1 MLSFSAHKTLVS
13 PHGDRFT
20 LDAEFEA
27 PAGINILFGPS
38 GAGKS
43 TLLACVAGLE
53 TPERGRIAVGD
64 EIWFDRERRVNKPV
78 RERRVGYVFQNL
90 ALFPHL
96 TVAENIAFGLRGMR
110 QAAREA
116 EVGVVLDKFGL
127 RHVARSPAAQISGGE
142 GQRVALA
149 RALVTAPKIL
159 LLDEPLSALD
169 AANKRLLVADLKR
182 LRAEDPLPVI
192 YVTHSRDEAVALG
205 ERMLVVEAGRV
216 VGRTTPLEYFAAVSE
231 LSRSGAAVGVEN
243 LLGATVERRDER
255 GGALTVRLHAPHGGA
270 GMTDCRLEIPLDDCA
285 PGEKIAVSVPSA
297 DILLAAAEPRGLS
310 ARNVLAGRVAELR
323 SHGGDVL
330 VVVNCGQGGVPLV
343 AALTRAA
350 VDELRIGEGREVW
363 LVIKAHACRVVK

>member
-1 MLSFSAHKTLVS
+1 MLFFSAHKTLVS

-27 PAGINILFGPS
+27 DAGVTILFGPS

-43 TLLACVAGLE
+43 TLLACAAGLE

-64 EIWFDRERRVNKPV
+64 EVWFDGGRRVNKPV

-96 TVAENIAFGLRGMR
+96 TVAENVAFGLRGRR

-116 EVGVVLDKFGL
+116 EVGAVLDRFRL
-127 RHVARSPAAQISGGE
+127 RHVARSSAAQISGGE

-149 RALVTAPKIL
+149 RALVTAPKLL

-182 LRAEDPLPVI
+182 LRAENPLPMI
-192 YVTHSRDEAVALG
+192 CVTHSRDEAVALG
-205 ERMLVVEAGRV
+205 ERMIVIEAGRV
-216 VGRTTPLEYFAAVSE
+216 VERTTPLEYFAAAAE
-231 LSRSGAAVGVEN
+231 LRRSGAAAGVEN

-255 GGALTVRLHAPHGGA
+255 GGALTVRLHAPRGGGA
-270 GMTDCRLEIPLDDCA
+270 LTDCRLEIPLDDCA
-285 PGEKIAVSVPSA
+285 PGEKIAVAVSSD
-297 DILLAAAEPRGLS
+297 DILLAAEEPRGLS
-310 ARNVLAGRVAELR
+310 ARNVLSGRVAELR
-323 SHGGDVL
+323 SRGGDVL
-330 VVVNCGQGGVPLV
+330 VVVNCGQAGVPLV

-350 VDELRIGEGREVW
+350 VEELRVGEGREVW
-363 LVIKAHACRVVK
+363 LIIKAHACRVVK

>member
-1 MLSFSAHKTLVS
+1 MLTFSAHKTLVS

-27 PAGINILFGPS
+27 PAGITILFGPS

-53 TPERGRIAVGD
+53 TPERGRIAAGD
-64 EIWFDRERRVNKPV
+64 EVWFDGERRVNKPV

-96 TVAENIAFGLRGMR
+96 TVAENVAFGLRGR
-110 QAAREA
+110 AKAVREA
-116 EVGVVLDKFGL
+116 EVGAMLDRFGL
-127 RHVARSPAAQISGGE
+127 RHAARRPAAQVSGGE

-149 RALVTAPKIL
+149 RALVTAPKLL

-182 LRAEDPLPVI
+182 LRAADPLPII

-205 ERMLVVEAGRV
+205 ERMIVIEAGRV
-216 VGRTTPLEYFAAVSE
+216 VERTTPLEYFAAVSE
-231 LSRSGAAVGVEN
+231 LRRAGAAEGVDN

-255 GGALTVRLHAPHGGA
+255 GGALTVRLRAPRGGDA
-270 GMTDCRLEIPLDDCA
+270 ATDCRLEIPLDDCA
-285 PGEKIAVSVPSA
+285 PGEEIAVSVPSG
-297 DILLAAAEPRGLS
+297 DILLAAEEPRGLS

-323 SHGGDVL
+323 PRGGDVL
-330 VVVNCGQGGVPLV
+330 VVVNCGRGGVPLV

-350 VDELRIGEGREVW
+350 VDDLRVGAGREVW